1 MLELYRCER
10 EDLLAKIAVEL
21 ERALQHRTLTG
32 GPGRAVERKIAQ
44 GDGWAVSDVI
54 CTCAAHD
61 RPFEERHKGF
71 SIVLVTAGSFQ
82 YQASLG
88 RSRNRPGA
96 GRELMSPGSLLLG
109 NPGQSY
115 ECGHDHGA
123 GDRCISF
130 WYAPEYFERLAADA
144 GAKGTLRFGAI
155 RVPALREFSP
165 LAARA
170 CAGVS
175 KQTPGE
181 EDADVPWAELSLRLA
196 GVTLQLLGKRG
207 SSHAQNPPSSTLARV
222 TRAVRMIE
230 QGWDAELN
238 LDALAKAAGLSP
250 YHFLR
255 TFEQLTGLTPHQ
267 YVRRVR
273 LRQAAARLASEPAKV
288 LDIALDC
295 GFGDVS
301 NFNRAFRGEF
311 GVNPARFRDQAR
323 AKLTTTGLTGRGLRR
338 RRGNVLRAGV
348 TFTSQI
354 LRAPEGATTG

>member
-1 MLELYRCER
+1 MLELYRLER
-10 EDLLAKIAVEL
+10 EYLLAKIAVEL
-21 ERALQHRTLTG
+21 ERALEHRALTG
-32 GPGRAVERKIAQ
+32 SPGRTIERKIAQ
-44 GDGWAVSDVI
+44 GDGWTVSDVI
-54 CTCAAHD
+54 CTCTAND

-71 SIVLVTAGSFQ
+71 AIVLVTAGSFQ

-130 WYAPEYFERLAADA
+130 WYAPDYFERLAADA
-144 GAKGTLRFGAI
+144 GTTGNLRFSTI
-155 RVPALREFSP
+155 RVPPLREFSP
-165 LAARA
+165 LMAQA
-170 CAGVS
+170 CSGVN
-175 KQTPGE
+175 KQTLGLE
-181 EDADVPWAELSLRLA
+181 AVAVPWAELSVRLA
-196 GVTLQLLGKRG
+196 GVTLHLLGKHG
-207 SSHAQNPPSSTLARV
+207 SSHVQNPAPSTMARI

-230 QGWDAELN
+230 QHWDAALN
-238 LDALAKAAGLSP
+238 LEALAKAAGLSP

-255 TFEQLTGLTPHQ
+255 IFEQLTGLTPHQ

-273 LRQAAARLASEPAKV
+273 LRQAAERLASEPGKI

-311 GVNPARFRDQAR
+311 GVNPARFRNQAR
-323 AKLTTTGLTGRGLRR
+323 TRLTTTGLTGIGLRR

>member
-1 MLELYRCER
+1 MLELYRGKR

-21 ERALQHRTLTG
+21 ERALEHRALTG
-32 GPGRAVERKIAQ
+32 VPGRAAERKIAR
-44 GDGWAVSDVI
+44 GDGWTVSDVI
-54 CTCAAHD
+54 CTCTAYD

-109 NPGQSY
+109 NPGQCY

-123 GDRCISF
+123 GDRCLSF

-144 GAKGTLRFGAI
+144 GATGNLRFSTV
-155 RVPALREFSP
+155 RLPPLPEFSP
-165 LAARA
+165 LVAQA
-170 CAGVS
+170 CAGVT
-175 KQTPGE
+175 KQTLGLE
-181 EDADVPWAELSLRLA
+181 AMAVPWAELSVRLA
-196 GVTLQLLGKRG
+196 GVTMHLLGKHG
-207 SSHAQNPPSSTLARV
+207 SSHVQNPPPSTLARI
-222 TRAVRMIE
+222 TRAVRMVE
-230 QGWDAELN
+230 QHSTAELN
-238 LDALAKAAGLSP
+238 LEALAKAAGLSP

-255 TFEQLTGLTPHQ
+255 IFEQLTGLTPHQ

-273 LRQAAARLASEPAKV
+273 LRQAAERLASEPRKI

-301 NFNRAFRGEF
+301 NFNRAFRTEF
-311 GVNPARFRDQAR
+311 GVNPARFRDQVGAR
-323 AKLTTTGLTGRGLRR
+323 LTTTELTREMSR
-338 RRGNVLRAGV
+338 
-348 TFTSQI
+348 
-354 LRAPEGATTG
+354 